1 MRRGW
6 FRTIVG
12 GCALLL
18 AVAASA
24 DAQSMPDDTRF
35 VASSRGRVY
44 YWVGCSAWRSLSAA
58 NLRYFRTRAAAE
70 QIGLVPS
77 RSPGCAGPN
86 ASAADSAAP
95 PSARA
100 ASGSLV
106 CVVSRVVDG
115 DTVHCLGGRKVRLL
129 LIDAPERNQG
139 SFGAI
144 ATAVLERHAPVGT
157 RLSLELDVQ
166 HTDRYGR
173 TLAYARTPDG
183 RMLNEELVRAG
194 VAVVS
199 VYPPN
204 VRHVERLR
212 AIADSARL
220 QRRGLWSG
228 SAFDCLPADHRA
240 RRCR

>member
-1 MRRGW
+1 MP
-6 FRTIVG
+6 
-12 GCALLL
+12 
-18 AVAASA
+18 A
-24 DAQSMPDDTRF
+24 DA
-35 VASSRGRVY
+35 G
-44 YWVGCSAWRSLSAA
+44 
-58 NLRYFRTRAAAE
+58 
-70 QIGLVPS
+70 
-77 RSPGCAGPN
+77 
-86 ASAADSAAP
+86 P
-95 PSARA
+95 PSAPLEE
-100 ASGSLV
+100 GTLV

-115 DTVHCLGGRKVRLL
+115 DTVHCRGGRKVRLL
-129 LIDAPERNQG
+129 LVDAPERDQG
-139 SFGAI
+139 SFGAT
-144 ATAVLERHAPVGT
+144 ATAVVERHAPVGT

-212 AIADSARL
+212 AIQDSARQ

-228 SAFDCLPADHRA
+228 SAFDCLPRDHRA
-240 RRCR
+240 GRCR